1 MSAIS
6 GLVSRQVMPACGSL
20 CFFCPAMR
28 ARSRQPVKRY
38 KKLIADIFPRNQE
51 EGPNDRKIGKLCEY
65 AAKNPLRIPKITCSL
80 EQRCYKE
87 LRIENFQSAKIVMC
101 IYRKLLV
108 TCKEQMTLFASSLLG
123 IINTLM
129 DQTRQDDIQ
138 VIGCK
143 TLFDFVNN
151 QKDGT
156 YMFNLEGFIPKLCQ
170 FAQEEGEDERAKGLR
185 AAGLQALSSM
195 VWFMGQHSHIS
206 VEFDNV
212 VSVVLENYGGP
223 MRSSENLDTDKQGP
237 QSRWVQEVLKNEGH
251 VTPLPGVITRVPSWR
266 TIVNER
272 GEVNMTEEDSQ
283 NPCFWSRVCLHNM
296 AKLGKEATT
305 IRRVLES
312 LFRYFDNGN
321 LWSLENGLA
330 IPVLKDMQFL
340 MDNSGQNTH
349 VLLSILI
356 KHLDHKNVLK
366 EPSMQLDIVEVTTA
380 LAQHVKADPSVAII
394 GAVSDAMRHLRKSI
408 HCSLDDAN
416 LGAEIKN
423 WNKNLREVVD
433 KCLTEFAYKVGD
445 AGPILNIMA
454 VMLENI
460 SNITVIAR
468 TTISAVYRTAQ
479 IVASLPN
486 LSYQNKAFPEAL
498 FHQLLPAMVHPDH
511 ETRVGA
517 HRIFSVVLVP
527 SSVSPCPSSTNRVS
541 DLSRTL
547 SRTVSVF
554 SSSAALFDKLRRDKT
569 STRENVFQDSKNNAH
584 EGEQI
589 SNGMLARLQSSTSR
603 VYSMK
608 NPLVPST
615 SDENPVNS
623 LNKET
628 EAGSLRL
635 SSRQITLLLSSIW
648 TQSISPANTPQNY
661 EAISHTYSLVLL
673 FSRTK
678 NSSDEALIRS
688 FQLAF
693 SLRNIALKQ
702 EEPLPPSRRRSLF
715 ALATSMI
722 LFTSKAYNIIPLIY
736 CTKVVLTEK
745 MIDPFLHLVE
755 DCKLQAVSTESGH
768 PGIVYGSKE
777 DDSSALKSLSEIDVT
792 GNQSREFFAAEIAK
806 SLGNLAKFEAS
817 TIQEKLL
824 NEFLPDDVCPLGA
837 QLFMDTPKQIDQ
849 VASEDNSLMEGT
861 PLFTL
866 DDVFLDSLEDQ
877 TTQTTETVFQDTDL
891 LSVNQLLESV
901 LETTQ
906 QVGRLSV
913 TAPDVSYKEMAHHC
927 ETLLM
932 GKQQKMSHVMSVQLK
947 QESLMNVSLQNH
959 DDEIRKVTNP
969 FLEQNIIASPQLP
982 LVGTVQVRCGA
993 EYQHHPNFFR
1003 LPASSPFDN
1012 FLKAAVTVR
1021 RRCLPFASCPVVL
1034 QECSDTAWIF
1044 KELKLQADSRG
1055 PESPLADPS
1064 PSLSMSTTYIA
1075 SALVGSFAIAYV
1087 CDHLVSDKKIFG
1099 GTTPRTV
1106 SNKEW
1111 WEETDRKFQAWPRT
1125 GGPPVVMNPITR
1137 QNFIVKSQDS

>member
-6 GLVSRQVMPACGSL
+6 GVISRQVMPACGSL

-38 KKLIADIFPRNQE
+38 KKLIADVFPRNQE

-65 AAKNPLRIPKITCSL
+65 AAKNPLRIPRITCSL

-108 TCKEQMTLFASSLLG
+108 TCKEQMPLFASSLLS
-123 IINTLM
+123 IINTLL
-129 DQTRQDDIQ
+129 DQTRQVDIQ
-138 VIGCK
+138 VIGCE
-143 TLFDFVNN
+143 TLFGFINN

-170 FAQEEGEDERAKGLR
+170 FAQEEGEDEREKSLR

-206 VEFDNV
+206 EEFDNV
-212 VSVVLENYGGP
+212 VSVVLESYGGP
-223 MRSSENLDTDKQGP
+223 KKGSENLDTDKQGP

-251 VTPLPGVITRVPSWR
+251 VTPSPEVITGVPSWR

-305 IRRVLES
+305 TRRVLES
-312 LFRYFDNGN
+312 LFRYFDKGN

-330 IPVLKDMQFL
+330 FPVLKDMQFL
-340 MDNSGQNTH
+340 MDNSGQSTH

-366 EPSMQLDIVEVTTA
+366 EPSMQLDIVGVTNA
-380 LAQHVKADPSVAII
+380 LAQHAKVNPSVAII

-416 LGAEIKN
+416 LGAEVKN
-423 WNKNLREVVD
+423 WNKNFREVVD
-433 KCLTEFAYKVGD
+433 KCLTELVCKVT
-445 AGPILNIMA
+445 PISINLTCSNCRLITKF
-454 VMLENI
+454 VI
-460 SNITVIAR
+460 SKQGKDKLV
-468 TTISAVYRTAQ
+468 
-479 IVASLPN
+479 
-486 LSYQNKAFPEAL
+486 AFPEAL

-527 SSVSPCPSSTNRVS
+527 SSVSPCPSSTNKGS

-554 SSSAALFDKLRRDKT
+554 SSSSALFDKLRRDKT
-569 STRENVFQDSKNNAH
+569 LTRENACQDSKNNAH

-589 SNGMLARLQSSTSR
+589 SNGMLARLKSSTSR
-603 VYSMK
+603 VYSMR
-608 NPLVPST
+608 NSLVPTT
-615 SDENPVNS
+615 SDENPVNN

-628 EAGSLRL
+628 SIIVPESSASVEPQEASSLRM
-635 SSRQITLLLSSIW
+635 SSRQIALLLSSIW

-678 NSSDEALIRS
+678 NSSDKTLIRS

-693 SLRNIALKQ
+693 SLRNTALKQ
-702 EEPLPPSRRRSLF
+702 EEPLSPSRRRSLF

-722 LFTSKAYNIIPLIY
+722 HFTSKAYNIIPLIY

-755 DCKLQAVSTESGH
+755 DRKLQAVSTESGH
-768 PGIVYGSKE
+768 PAIVYGSKE
-777 DDSSALKSLSEIDVT
+777 DDSSALKSLSELDVT

-806 SLGNLAKFEAS
+806 SLGNVENVKHLSDSFQSFVTCSLQIEVS

-824 NEFLPDDVCPLGA
+824 NEFLPDDVFPLGA
-837 QLFMDTPKQIDQ
+837 QLFMDTPKQTDQID
-849 VASEDNSLMEGT
+849 SKDNSPMEGT
-861 PLFTL
+861 PFFTL
-866 DDVFLDSLEDQ
+866 DDVFLDLLEGQ
-877 TTQTTETVFQDTDL
+877 TTQTTEIVSQDADL
-891 LSVNQLLESV
+891 LSISQLLESV

-947 QESLMNVSLQNH
+947 QESLMDVSLQND
-959 DDEIRKVTNP
+959 DDEIRKVANP
-969 FLEQNIIASPQLP
+969 FLEQNIIASPQIP
-982 LVGTVQVRCGA
+982 PVGSVQMHCGA
-993 EYQHHPNFFR
+993 EYQLHPNIFR

-1012 FLKAAVTVR
+1012 FLKAAG
-1021 RRCLPFASCPVVL
+1021 C
-1034 QECSDTAWIF
+1034 
-1044 KELKLQADSRG
+1044 
-1055 PESPLADPS
+1055 
-1064 PSLSMSTTYIA
+1064 
-1075 SALVGSFAIAYV
+1075 
-1087 CDHLVSDKKIFG
+1087 
-1099 GTTPRTV
+1099 
-1106 SNKEW
+1106 
-1111 WEETDRKFQAWPRT
+1111 
-1125 GGPPVVMNPITR
+1125 
-1137 QNFIVKSQDS
+1137 

>member
-6 GLVSRQVMPACGSL
+6 GVISRQVMPACGSL

-38 KKLIADIFPRNQE
+38 KKLIADIFPRNQD

-65 AAKNPLRIPKITCSL
+65 AAKNPLRIPRITCSL

-108 TCKEQMTLFASSLLG
+108 TCKEQMPLFASSLLS
-123 IINTLM
+123 IINTLL
-129 DQTRQDDIQ
+129 DQTRQVDIQ
-138 VIGCK
+138 VIGCE
-143 TLFDFVNN
+143 TLFGFINN

-170 FAQEEGEDERAKGLR
+170 FAQEEGEDEREKSLR

-206 VEFDNV
+206 EEFDNV
-212 VSVVLENYGGP
+212 VSAVLESYGGP
-223 MRSSENLDTDKQGP
+223 KKGSENLDTDKQGP

-251 VTPLPGVITRVPSWR
+251 VTPSPEVITGVPSWR
-266 TIVNER
+266 TVVNER

-305 IRRVLES
+305 TRRVLES

-330 IPVLKDMQFL
+330 FKVLKDMQFL

-366 EPSMQLDIVEVTTA
+366 EPSMQLDIVGVTTA
-380 LAQHVKADPSVAII
+380 LAQHAKVNPSVAII

-433 KCLTEFAYKVGD
+433 KCLTELVYKVGD
-445 AGPILNIMA
+445 AGPILDIMA

-486 LSYQNKAFPEAL
+486 LSYQNKVFPEAL

-527 SSVSPCPSSTNRVS
+527 SSVSPCPSSTNNGA

-554 SSSAALFDKLRRDKT
+554 SSSAALFDKLRGDKT
-569 STRENVFQDSKNNAH
+569 PTRENACQDSKNNAH

-589 SNGMLARLQSSTSR
+589 SNGMLARLKSSTSR
-603 VYSMK
+603 VYSMR
-608 NPLVPST
+608 NSLVPST
-615 SDENPVNS
+615 SDENPVNN

-635 SSRQITLLLSSIW
+635 SSRQIALLLSSIW

-661 EAISHTYSLVLL
+661 EAIAHTYSLVLL

-678 NSSDEALIRS
+678 NCSDKTLIRS

-702 EEPLPPSRRRSLF
+702 EEPLSPSRCRSLF

-736 CTKVVLTEK
+736 YTKVVLTEK

-755 DCKLQAVSTESGH
+755 DRKLQAVNTESGH
-768 PGIVYGSKE
+768 PAIVYGSKE

-806 SLGNLAKFEAS
+806 SLGNLENIEVS

-824 NEFLPDDVCPLGA
+824 SEFLPDDVCPLGA
-837 QLFMDTPKQIDQ
+837 QLFMDTPKQTDQID
-849 VASEDNSLMEGT
+849 SKDNSPMEDT
-861 PLFTL
+861 PFFTL
-866 DDVFLDSLEDQ
+866 DDVFLDSLEGQ
-877 TTQTTETVFQDTDL
+877 TTQTTEIVSQDADL
-891 LSVNQLLESV
+891 LSVNQLLELV

-959 DDEIRKVTNP
+959 DDEIRKVSNP
-969 FLEQNIIASPQLP
+969 FLEQNITASPQIP
-982 LVGTVQVRCGA
+982 PVGTVQMQCGA
-993 EYQHHPNFFR
+993 EYQLHPNFFR

-1012 FLKAAVTVR
+1012 FLKAAG
-1021 RRCLPFASCPVVL
+1021 C
-1034 QECSDTAWIF
+1034 
-1044 KELKLQADSRG
+1044 
-1055 PESPLADPS
+1055 
-1064 PSLSMSTTYIA
+1064 
-1075 SALVGSFAIAYV
+1075 
-1087 CDHLVSDKKIFG
+1087 
-1099 GTTPRTV
+1099 
-1106 SNKEW
+1106 
-1111 WEETDRKFQAWPRT
+1111 
-1125 GGPPVVMNPITR
+1125 
-1137 QNFIVKSQDS
+1137 